1 MSGVEVRRVAVADA
15 VLEVELRGSGEPIVL
30 IQTALT
36 ADEFRP
42 LAGQPRLQGGYQLIL
57 YHRRGYAGSSPVGG
71 PGSIPRDAL
80 DCQKLLAA
88 LGVERAHVVGVSYS
102 AAVALQ
108 LAASAPACVHTLTLI
123 EPPPVHT
130 PSRDQFIAANDK
142 LREDY
147 RRFGAATTLDRFLTR
162 VIGPDWRSDLERHIP
177 GGVAQ
182 SERDVGT
189 FFETDLPALLNWR
202 FGPAEAGRIGQ
213 PVLYV
218 GGSHS
223 GDWFAEVRGL
233 IMTWLPQAQD
243 VEVAGADHS
252 LAMTHPAQIAAAME
266 SFFRRHPI
274 TA

>member
-1 MSGVEVRRVAVADA
+1 
-15 VLEVELRGSGEPIVL
+15 
-30 IQTALT
+30 
-36 ADEFRP
+36 
-42 LAGQPRLQGGYQLIL
+42 
-57 YHRRGYAGSSPVGG
+57 
-71 PGSIPRDAL
+71 
-80 DCQKLLAA
+80 
-88 LGVERAHVVGVSYS
+88 
-102 AAVALQ
+102 
-108 LAASAPACVHTLTLI
+108 VHSLTLI

-147 RRFGAATTLDRFLTR
+147 RRYGAQTTLNRFLTR

-177 GGVAQ
+177 GAVAQ

-189 FFETDLPALLNWR
+189 FFETDLPALLDWR

-223 GDWFAEVRGL
+223 GPWFAEVRDL
-233 IMTWLPQAQD
+233 IMTWLSQAQ
-243 VEVAGADHS
+243 
-252 LAMTHPAQIAAAME
+252 E
-266 SFFRRHPI
+266 SFFRRHPM